1 MIVFQGWAIMRG
13 EGSESH
19 RRHCFQSNDTTGGR
33 GRCVPVFKI
42 INTAIVFLH
51 KACEDSMKFEEP
63 TSISRFLVPLQK

>member
-1 MIVFQGWAIMRG
+1 MRG

-19 RRHCFQSNDTTGGR
+19 GRHCFQSNDTTGGQ